1 LSVLVGGQVDR
12 FWPAS
17 GLNCLLHEN
26 GNGNGFFDG
35 LFYVY
40 HLSADLETC
49 TLAAC
54 IKEYTAGKEESYE
67 GIKNV
72 IESQSHE
79 FDLVD
84 LFAGMDKCHKDLV
97 LKRERL
103 PITSIQE
110 D

>member
-26 GNGNGFFDG
+26 GNVNGFFDG

-54 IKEYTAGKEESYE
+54 IKEYTAGKEERYE

-79 FDLVD
+79 FDLRAV
-84 LFAGMDKCHKDLV
+84 G
-97 LKRERL
+97 
-103 PITSIQE
+103 
-110 D
+110 